1 MCIIVAKDKN
11 VDLPSIDILKNC
23 FDYNSDGAGFMYVD
37 KGKVVVDKGYL
48 DWKSFYNRFND
59 LCKKHKDFEGKAL
72 VMHFRIGTSG
82 KNDKGNTHP
91 YIISDNYK
99 ELHKLKI
106 SGDLGMAHNGVIHDY
121 TPDINDKRNINDTQN
136 FIMLYLYPIYKH
148 WKDFYKNEYMRK
160 GLEDISG
167 SKLVFLDTR
176 EDIYYIGDFKE
187 DKGIKYSNDTYKKT
201 YLGTYTYGKNY
212 RMYDYDDDYS
222 VWNYPNNSYVNK
234 RGSNLQYTL
243 YDKSKEETT
252 WELEPNWWYSD
263 GEDMKRC
270 GNNLWIDE
278 EDMSLWRRGS
288 KPNEWIHV
296 MDNAEVYDENY
307 ELIYCSEYM

>member
-99 ELHKLKI
+99 DLHKTKI
-106 SGDLGMAHNGVIHDY
+106 SGALGMAHNGIITQY

-136 FIMLYLYPIYKH
+136 FIMNYVFPIYKH
-148 WKDFYKNEYMRK
+148 WKDFYKNEYIRN
-160 GLEDISG
+160 GIEDITG
-167 SKLVFLDTR
+167 SKIVFLDTK

-187 DKGIKYSNDTYKKT
+187 DKGVKYSNDSYKKT
-201 YLGTYTYGKNY
+201 IYGTYTYGKNW
-212 RMYDYDDDYS
+212 DYDDYDTWDYPKYGGYDFS
-222 VWNYPNNSYVNK
+222 KKKGTYNTLN
-234 RGSNLQYTL
+234 YTL
-243 YDKSKEETT
+243 WDKTKEETT
-252 WELEPNWWYSD
+252 WELPSNWFYFN
-263 GEDMKRC
+263 GKEITRC
-270 GNNLWIDE
+270 GDNLWLDE
-278 EDMSLWRRGS
+278 DDFSLWRRGD
-288 KPNEWIHV
+288 KENEWIHV
-296 MDNAEVYDENY
+296 IDGAEIYDELGNV
-307 ELIYCSEYM
+307 IY

>member
-11 VDLPSIDILKNC
+11 VELPTIDILKRC

-37 KGKVVVDKGYL
+37 KGQVIVDKGYL
-48 DWKSFYNRFND
+48 DWKSFNNRFTT
-59 LCKKHKDFEGKAL
+59 LCKKYDDFKGKAL

-99 ELHKLKI
+99 DLHKIKI
-106 SGDLGMAHNGVIHDY
+106 SGSLGMAHNGVIHDY

-136 FIMLYLYPIYKH
+136 FIMLYVYPLYKH

-187 DKGIKYSNDTYKKT
+187 DKGVKYSNDTYKKT
-201 YLGTYTYGKNY
+201 TYGYGGTGKGYYNSW
-212 RMYDYDDDYS
+212 RDWEDYDYSYDTMDYPP
-222 VWNYPNNSYVNK
+222 VKKDIYNNVEYKVF
-234 RGSNLQYTL
+234 
-243 YDKSKEETT
+243 DKNKEETT
-252 WELEPNWWYSD
+252 WELPSSWFYFD
-263 GEDMKRC
+263 GETISRC
-270 GNNLWIDE
+270 GDNLWLDE
-278 EDMSLWRRGS
+278 EDLSLWRKS
-288 KPNEWIHV
+288 DKDYEWVHV
-296 MDNAEVYDENY
+296 MDNTEIYDDLGNI
-307 ELIYCSEYM
+307 IY